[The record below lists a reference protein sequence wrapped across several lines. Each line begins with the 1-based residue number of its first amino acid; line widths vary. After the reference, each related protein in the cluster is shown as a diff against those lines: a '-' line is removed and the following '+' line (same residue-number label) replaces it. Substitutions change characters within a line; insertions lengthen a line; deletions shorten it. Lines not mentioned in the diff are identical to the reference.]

1 MTDESGRQYI
11 DFFAGAGT
19 LNYGHNNERI
29 NNALIEYINSK
40 GPFQEI
46 EARTVE
52 ALQQAGF
59 LVRPTFRLAPSAPDV
74 DGQGET
80 QGGSHGYPGYA
91 VLMLYRSGPPQSP
104 LGLVTLYG
112 RGGQVVLRSQL
123 EPPEA
128 GEARPLGDA
137 QDVEAEL
144 AAALSQG
151 DLDFCVHATGGS
163 DCIDVGNLKEMRS

>member
-1 MTDESGRQYI
+1 M
-11 DFFAGAGT
+11 
-19 LNYGHNNERI
+19 
-29 NNALIEYINSK
+29 EYLINSK

-46 EARTVE
+46 EARAVE

-59 LVRPTFRLAPSAPDV
+59 LVQATFRLSPSVSDV
-74 DGQGET
+74 DGEGRPRSRSR
-80 QGGSHGYPGYA
+80 GDPGYT

-112 RGGQVVLRSQL
+112 RGGQAVLRSQL
-123 EPPEA
+123 EPSEA
-128 GEARPLGDA
+128 GEARPPGEV

-151 DLDFCVHATGGS
+151 DLDFCVHAAGDG
-163 DCIDVGNLKEMRS
+163 DCIDGASLKEMEQ